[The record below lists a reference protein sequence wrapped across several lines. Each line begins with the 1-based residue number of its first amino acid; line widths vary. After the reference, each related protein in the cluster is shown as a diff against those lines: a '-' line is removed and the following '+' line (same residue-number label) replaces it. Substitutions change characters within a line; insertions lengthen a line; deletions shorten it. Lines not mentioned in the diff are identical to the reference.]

1 MEAVALPTHR
11 RTLKTSIE
19 KSENAMFGLGVPEL
33 IVIAVL
39 VVLLFGAAKI
49 PELGKGIG
57 EGIANFKRGLK
68 EGATDERQL
77 PHDTKGEHKSA

>member
-1 MEAVALPTHR
+1 
-11 RTLKTSIE
+11 
-19 KSENAMFGLGVPEL
+19 MFGLGAPEL

-68 EGATDERQL
+68 EGSGDDPARL
-77 PHDTKGEHKSA
+77 PQDTKEPGKSA

>member
-1 MEAVALPTHR
+1 
-11 RTLKTSIE
+11 
-19 KSENAMFGLGVPEL
+19 MFGLGAPEL
-33 IVIAVL
+33 IVIALL

-68 EGATDERQL
+68 EGADDDKARLPRDAKDDEHR
-77 PHDTKGEHKSA
+77 SA

>member
-1 MEAVALPTHR
+1 
-11 RTLKTSIE
+11 
-19 KSENAMFGLGVPEL
+19 MFGLGAPEL

-39 VVLLFGAAKI
+39 VVLLFGATKI

-68 EGATDERQL
+68 EGASDDRQL
-77 PHDTKGEHKSA
+77 PPDTKG